1 MPRATV
7 STTNPDTI
15 EIEFETFGSPD
26 DPTLLL
32 VMGFTAQLIAWDT
45 AFCRQLA
52 ERGHHV
58 IRYDNRDCGLSTKL
72 DGQVVDPMAVMQAKL
87 AGEPVPPT
95 PYTLSDMSNDAFGLL
110 DALGIE
116 RAHVLGASMGG
127 MIVQTMAIEHP
138 ERVLS
143 LTSVMSSPG
152 DPRAGAPTKEALDVL
167 LSAPPTERAAYIA
180 NSARTAVWA
189 SKKHVDLDHLAA
201 RAAAAYDRSFY
212 PEGAPRQLAAIYA
225 SGDRSAALHDVRVP
239 TLVIHGRDDTLI
251 QPDGGQQTAAA
262 IPVASLLLLANM
274 GHDLPEPLWPTLID
288 AVISHTSHAVETARK
303 D

>member
-7 STTNPDTI
+7 KTTNPDTI
-15 EIEFETFGSPD
+15 ELEYETFGSPS
-26 DPTLLL
+26 DPALLL

-45 AFCRQLA
+45 EFCEQLA
-52 ERGHHV
+52 DRGRYV
-58 IRYDNRDCGLSTKL
+58 IRFDNRDCGLSTKL
-72 DGQVVDPMAVMQAKL
+72 DGQHVDPMKVMHAQL

-110 DALGIE
+110 DELDIE
-116 RAHVLGASMGG
+116 RAHIMGASMGG

-143 LTSVMSSPG
+143 LISVMSSPG
-152 DPRAGAPTKEALDVL
+152 DPRAGKPTDEALEVL
-167 LSAPPTERAAYIA
+167 LSAPPTEREAYIA
-180 NSARTAVWA
+180 NSARSAVWA
-189 SKKHVDLDHLAA
+189 SKKYVDLERLAR
-201 RAAAAYDRSFY
+201 RAAEAYDRSFY

-225 SGDRSAALHDVRVP
+225 SGDRTEALRQLDVP

-251 QPDGGQQTAAA
+251 QPDGGLQTAQA
-262 IPVASLLLLANM
+262 IPTANLLLLADM
-274 GHDLPEPLWPTLID
+274 GHDLPEPLWPLIVD
-288 AVISHTSHAVETARK
+288 AVISHTEHAVQTARK